1 MSNFIT
7 SIWKISW
14 IPTSGST
21 LILLDLGDLTTSEP
35 TRSAQQNN
43 AETGAIFVPDAS
55 NIPLGGTSRSFSWN
69 RVRSTSDPRSLAMQ
83 DEALFPWG
91 TTGKIRVEVKDGIII
106 NYERSAVLGISPSYV
121 LAPDRLIQAFDAR
134 LGKPQFPVFVP
145 GSLTAGVT
153 GAAYSK
159 TVTTMANIAAG
170 FTVSIIA
177 GTLPTGLTLNGS
189 TGVISG
195 TPSAAG
201 TYNFTIRI
209 VDGLGARNHSNASIT
224 IT

>member
-1 MSNFIT
+1 MANYIKSL
-7 SIWKISW
+7 WKITW
-14 IPTSGST
+14 VPTSGT
-21 LILLDLGDLTTSEP
+21 ALTLLDLGDLTTAEP
-35 TRSAQQNN
+35 ARSAQQNN
-43 AETGAIFVPDAS
+43 AETSALFLADAN

-69 RVRSTSDPRSLAMQ
+69 RVRSIADPRSKAME

-91 TTGKIRVEVKDGIII
+91 TTGKIRVEVQDGIIV
-106 NYERSAVLGISPSYV
+106 NYERSAVLGVSPSYQ
-121 LAPDRLIQAFDAR
+121 LSPTRLIQAYDAR

-170 FTVSIIA
+170 YTVSIIA
-177 GTLPTGLTLNGS
+177 GTLPTGLTLNAS

-209 VDGLGARNHSNASIT
+209 VDGLGARNHSDAFIT